1 MQANIILY
9 KQCIMSNML
18 CPIHTIHHI
27 ITSDHIIS
35 YYLVSRHI
43 ISVYIIS
50 LIDEIQSYD
59 YHNIILYLILDHSRY
74 MIISYH
80 IGTKIQIGGPLRLG
94 HHCLEFCDCEARRL
108 QVLRQKV
115 SDGIAVGCHGSIR
128 SIQPQPARRL

>member
-1 MQANIILY
+1 MYHVKYVMPNPY
-9 KQCIMSNML
+9 
-18 CPIHTIHHI
+18 HTSYHHI
-27 ITSDHIIS
+27 RSHHFMS
-35 YYLVSRHI
+35 YYFVSRHI

-50 LIDEIQSYD
+50 LSDEIQSYD
-59 YHNIILYLILDHSRY
+59 YHNIILYLILGHSRY

-80 IGTKIQIGGPLRLG
+80 IGTKIKIVGGPLRLG